1 MEVRIATPEEIQ
13 KVSQLSIRLGNVPF
27 LPGQAI
33 VALLEHEKEKGKEK
47 EIVGFAAV
55 QAAVHAAGSWVKE
68 EYRRQRYTYQLRA
81 ALDNELRHRGFGVY
95 FAFPRNDFEKQLFA
109 KYGLVVEHQAQIRH
123 L

>member
-1 MEVRIATPEEIQ
+1 MEVHIATPEEIQ
-13 KVSQLSIRLGNVPF
+13 KVSQLSVRLGNVPF
-27 LPGQAI
+27 LSGQSV
-33 VALLEHEKEKGKEK
+33 VALLEDRK

-55 QAAVHAAGSWVKE
+55 QNAVHAAGSWVKE
-68 EYRRQRYTYQLRA
+68 EYRRKGHTYQLRS

-109 KYGLVVEHQAQIRH
+109 KYGLVIEHQAQIRH